1 MPRLSMTVAPPTSM
15 AIKPSSTLR
24 TCASLFST
32 ATSRNISTSGETC
45 IFGISV
51 AKDGPLST
59 AVRWTGVQDLSY
71 VEWQRRFFRL
81 RGRYTAM
88 RRGCGRSVLRRHVV
102 PEPAASAPLTLRSL
116 RIAPKQ
122 GLGHEPRVLEEE
134 PVGRRQVESQVC
146 RARPTFQ
153 GPLQQQRMGAD
164 LDETLEDSLARVRL
178 GRAEVTRGHAQSV
191 MVGVV
196 QAAVQ

>member
-81 RGRYTAM
+81 RGLGDDVTAQDTASASTPH
-88 RRGCGRSVLRRHVV
+88 RSVTPAQ
-102 PEPAASAPLTLRSL
+102 PEETPLPLDVGEIL
-116 RIAPKQ
+116 D
-122 GLGHEPRVLEEE
+122 PR
-134 PVGRRQVESQVC
+134 PSY
-146 RARPTFQ
+146 
-153 GPLQQQRMGAD
+153 
-164 LDETLEDSLARVRL
+164 S
-178 GRAEVTRGHAQSV
+178 S
-191 MVGVV
+191 
-196 QAAVQ
+196 